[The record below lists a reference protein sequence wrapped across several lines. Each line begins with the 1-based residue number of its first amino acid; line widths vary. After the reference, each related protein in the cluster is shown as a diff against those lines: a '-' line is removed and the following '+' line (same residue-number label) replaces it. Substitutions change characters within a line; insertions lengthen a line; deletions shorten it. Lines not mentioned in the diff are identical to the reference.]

1 MFQIR
6 FMSQIAALL
15 NTSRIYALISSHLI
29 SSHLISFHLTS
40 HGAIC
45 FSFERKNGA
54 SLRDARLA
62 KSSTIIGTI
71 VIANVTMGKMK
82 NLAIYFV
89 GIVLCIRPF
98 GPGKCIY

>member
-1 MFQIR
+1 
-6 FMSQIAALL
+6 MSQIAALL

-29 SSHLISFHLTS
+29 SPHLTS

-71 VIANVTMGKMK
+71 VIANATMGKMK

-98 GPGKCIY
+98 GPGKCIYKNIFKFHLK